1 MADRQP
7 DLPTPFLASSPA
19 PSAARALSWI
29 LIALFAA
36 AIVAA
41 VVIRVPEKVTT
52 RFVLVPAQG
61 ADEVR
66 APRDGTIG
74 QVHVAETQ
82 TVGRGQA
89 LFVIHS
95 AQVGDR
101 AAELRGLET
110 QLQGAAER
118 LANERRRY
126 ESQRAADDDEETRMR
141 GRLAHL
147 TQRSQEQ
154 QALRESRQ
162 ARYRATLAI
171 YENEME
177 ITRREI
183 DFRQQQHAIARE
195 LADRTARL
203 HREGIISW
211 LENNNRELEA
221 GKLAVDLE
229 QLAKQVDTGR
239 LKVTQ
244 LTSEEQQRDIE
255 WKLEVDQLLTERKTL
270 QGGIDKLRNEAAA
283 RKSLFVELERG
294 LREETEKAQIR
305 TAALRRQLERSSGNE
320 LTVVAP
326 CAGPVLRLAV
336 QRPGAVVREGETLC
350 ELACAG
356 ERLQAQ
362 LTLPL
367 SGVGQVRPGQ
377 PVKLLYDTFPYQR
390 YGVRHGTVRWVSPT
404 VVGDQF
410 RVFADITDAAIHV
423 KGEAR
428 LLTAGM
434 GGRADVIVG
443 RRRLVAY
450 AFEPVRQLRES
461 LADAPAA
468 R

>member
-1 MADRQP
+1 MADRQR

-36 AIVAA
+36 VTVAA
-41 VVIRVPEKVTT
+41 VVIRVPEKVTS

-95 AQVGDR
+95 TQVGDR
-101 AAELRGLET
+101 AAELRALET

-126 ESQRAADDDEETRMR
+126 ESQRAADDDEETRLR

-147 TQRSQEQ
+147 TQRSGEQ

-162 ARYRATLAI
+162 SRYRATLAI

-183 DFRQQQHAIARE
+183 DFRQKQYAIARE

-203 HREGIISW
+203 HRDGIISW
-211 LENNNRELEA
+211 LENNTRELEA

-229 QLAKQVDTGR
+229 QLAKQVDSGR

-244 LTSEEQQRDIE
+244 LTSEEQHREIE

-270 QGGIDKLRNEAAA
+270 QGGIDKLRHEAAA

-305 TAALRRQLERSSGNE
+305 TAALRRQLERTSGNE

-362 LTLPL
+362 LTLPPA
-367 SGVGQVRPGQ
+367 GVGQVRPGQ
-377 PVKLLYDTFPYQR
+377 SVKLLYDTFPYQR
-390 YGVRHGTVRWVSPT
+390 YGVRHGTVRWVSPAA
-404 VVGDQF
+404 VGDQF
-410 RVFADITDAAIHV
+410 RVFADITDAAIQV

-461 LADAPAA
+461 LADAPPA